1 MPAKGESVDA
11 DVVIAGGGVIGTA
24 IAWRAA
30 RSGLSVI
37 LVDPG
42 SDADKASL
50 VAAGMLGPV
59 SESVFGELDLLNLNL
74 HAIGRFPSFNA
85 DLERA
90 AGAITGLR
98 QEGTLAVAY
107 DNGDLA
113 ALDRLT
119 AFRHSI
125 GLNAERLDARECRK

>member
-30 RSGLSVI
+30 RSGLSVT

-59 SESVFGELDLLNLNL
+59 S
-74 HAIGRFPSFNA
+74 
-85 DLERA
+85 
-90 AGAITGLR
+90 
-98 QEGTLAVAY
+98 
-107 DNGDLA
+107 
-113 ALDRLT
+113 
-119 AFRHSI
+119 
-125 GLNAERLDARECRK
+125 